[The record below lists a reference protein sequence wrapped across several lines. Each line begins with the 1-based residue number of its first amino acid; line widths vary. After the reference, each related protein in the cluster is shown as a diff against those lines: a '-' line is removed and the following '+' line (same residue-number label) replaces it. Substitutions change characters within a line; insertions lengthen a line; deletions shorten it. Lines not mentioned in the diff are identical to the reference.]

1 MARLPHRHDNLPIDY
16 ADCPK
21 KVQNRASFAAI
32 GGKLLPSR
40 HRSPAFSAFS
50 VVASPARNL
59 AWHLHEE
66 GQLNRSEASQR

>member
-1 MARLPHRHDNLPIDY
+1 MARLPHWHGNLPIDC
-16 ADCPK
+16 AHCPII
-21 KVQNRASFAAI
+21 VQKRASFAAI
-32 GGKLLPSR
+32 GGKLLPFR